1 MREKGRERLALG
13 AAILLTAVLA
23 LLSVRV
29 GSYPLSTG
37 QILDILSGGLAGTT
51 PAHVLWNLRLP
62 RVGMGLLA
70 GWALGIAVMMV
81 VIEIADRLRSRSH
94 KASPQARS

>member
-1 MREKGRERLALG
+1 MREKGREQLVLG

-37 QILDILSGGLAGTT
+37 QILDILSGGQAGTT
-51 PAHVLWNLRLP
+51 PAHVLWSLRLP

-70 GWALGIAVMMV
+70 G
-81 VIEIADRLRSRSH
+81 
-94 KASPQARS
+94 